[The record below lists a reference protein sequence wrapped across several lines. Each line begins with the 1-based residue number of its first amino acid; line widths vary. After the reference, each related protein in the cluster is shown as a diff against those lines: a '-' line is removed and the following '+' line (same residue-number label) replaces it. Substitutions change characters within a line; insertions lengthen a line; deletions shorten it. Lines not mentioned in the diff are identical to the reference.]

1 MIVNSILIYRAS
13 FYVMLTVATT
23 ILCGEATDSRLDWFL
38 PLGVGAAGVMA
49 FFTVDQAERWGLP
62 RDLANILAV
71 GTLGLL
77 FLEYRSDET
86 QAIRCLGHWMIYLQL
101 IKYFLP
107 KTAEDDWFLFLL
119 GLTQVLI
126 GSVINQ
132 SDMVGSW
139 LFFWAMLAVW
149 VLGLFFLQR
158 ESRRFGVEIK
168 AVAVSGQ
175 VAADP
180 YRGLFDVPYFGTT
193 LRALAL
199 TLVLGGLVFLLLPR
213 QGGATRSRTSGTMSR
228 HLTGFDE
235 EVKLGQL
242 GEILENDSIV
252 MSVEF
257 ADENRIPTHPPGE
270 PLFRGVTLSR
280 YEKGRWR
287 RQVQRSIQTIVS
299 LPAFRNSGPRKRKVI
314 RQIIKLEP
322 NDSATLFAMRPI
334 LELMAPSRPPPILN
348 PLDGTIFRPDLRGG
362 YDYEVLSDDNS
373 QAPQVDEKPIDAD
386 RTKVFLGMPESL
398 KARFREIALPLVQ
411 HLPVEGNEA
420 VIARGRALES
430 YLRDSGEFSYTLE
443 MKVADAQLDPV
454 EDFLFNRKK
463 GHCEYFASAL
473 ALLLRSID
481 IPARLVNGFKGGD
494 WNDLTQSM
502 NVRQKHAHSW
512 VEAYVGEDPSGSPL
526 WMTLDATP
534 VSGRDESVA
543 QVGGVSTNIRPLAD
557 MIRYV
562 WVFYILGY
570 DASRQNRLLYA
581 PIKVII
587 REVRRGYAMLWF
599 WTKRGFA
606 HLFNFQSL
614 GSFISIK
621 GFLVSFI
628 VLSLLA
634 LIVKLA
640 ISVGKRLLK
649 WWRGPTDDSAGLT
662 AGILFYRRLAQML
675 AVYELERT
683 PAETQSEFAL
693 RASRFLTGRP
703 AQIQAVAEV
712 PQRIVEAFY
721 RVRFGHRELDPETL
735 KELEEN
741 LDLLQARLN
750 TNPDQ

>member
-1 MIVNSILIYRAS
+1 MNSILIYRAS
-13 FYVMLTVATT
+13 FYVMLTVATM

-38 PLGVGAAGVMA
+38 PMGVAAAGVFA
-49 FFTVDQAERWGLP
+49 FFTVDQSRRWGLP

-77 FLEYRSDET
+77 YLEYKSDDT
-86 QAIRCLGHWMIYLQL
+86 QMIRCLGHWMIYLQL

-132 SDMVGSW
+132 GDMVGAW

-158 ESRRFGVEIK
+158 EVRRFRTETEAG
-168 AVAVSGQ
+168 AVSDQ
-175 VAADP
+175 SAPDP
-180 YRGLFDVPYFGTT
+180 YRGLFDVPYVGTT

-199 TLVLGGLVFLLLPR
+199 TMVLGGLVFLLLPR
-213 QGGATRSRTSGTMSR
+213 QAGATRARSSGTMAR
-228 HLTGFDE
+228 HLTGFDD

-242 GEILENDSIV
+242 GEILENDSVV
-252 MSVEF
+252 MSIEF
-257 ADENRIPTHPPGE
+257 ADENRTPTHPPGE
-270 PLFRGVTLSR
+270 PLFRGVTLSQ

-287 RQVQRSIQTIVS
+287 RQLQRSLQTIVS
-299 LPAFRNSGPRKRKVI
+299 LPYFRNAGPRKRAVI

-322 NDSATLFAMRPI
+322 NDSPTLFAMRPI
-334 LELMAPSRPPPILN
+334 LELSAALRLAPFLN
-348 PLDGTIFRPDLRGG
+348 PVDGTIFRPESRGP
-362 YDYEVLSDDNS
+362 YDYEVLSDADS
-373 QAPQVDEKPIDAD
+373 QAPQENEIPLSPD
-386 RTKVFLGMPESL
+386 RIKLLGGMPESL
-398 KARFREIALPLVQ
+398 KVRFREIALPLVQ
-411 HLPVEGNEA
+411 QLPDLGTEA
-420 VIARGRALES
+420 ATARARALES
-430 YLRDSGEFSYTLE
+430 HLRDSGEFGYTLE
-443 MKVADAQLDPV
+443 MNVIDPQLDPV
-454 EDFLFNRKK
+454 EDFLVNRKK

-481 IPARLVNGFKGGD
+481 IPARIVNGFKGGD
-494 WNDLTQSM
+494 WNELTQSM

-512 VEAYVGEDPSGSPL
+512 VEAYVGRNPNGSPL
-526 WMTLDATP
+526 WITLDATP
-534 VSGRDESVA
+534 VMDRDESVA
-543 QVGGVSTNIRPLAD
+543 QVGGVSTSIRPLTD

-570 DASRQNRLLYA
+570 DATRQNRLLYT
-581 PIKVII
+581 PIKVTI

-599 WTKRGFA
+599 WTKQGFA
-606 HLFNFQSL
+606 HLFSFQSI
-614 GSFISIK
+614 GAFISIK
-621 GFLVSFI
+621 GFFVSFI

-634 LIVKLA
+634 LIVQLA

-675 AVYELERT
+675 AEYDLERT
-683 PAETQSEFAL
+683 PAETQNEFAL
-693 RASRFLTGRP
+693 RASRFLTGQP
-703 AQIQAVAEV
+703 AHIQAVAEV
-712 PQRIVEAFY
+712 PQKIVEAFY
-721 RVRFGHRELDPETL
+721 RVRFGHRDLDPDTL
-735 KELEEN
+735 EELEEN
-741 LDLLQARLN
+741 LDLLQTRLN

>member
-1 MIVNSILIYRAS
+1 MNSILIYRAS
-13 FYVMLTVATT
+13 FYVMLTVATM

-38 PLGVGAAGVMA
+38 PVGVAAAGVFA
-49 FFTVDQAERWGLP
+49 FFTVDQSRRWGLP

-77 FLEYRSDET
+77 YLEYKSDDT
-86 QAIRCLGHWMIYLQL
+86 QMIRCLGHWMIYLQL

-107 KTAEDDWFLFLL
+107 KTAEDDWFLFLV

-132 SDMVGSW
+132 GDMVGAW

-158 ESRRFGVEIK
+158 EVRRFLTETEAG
-168 AVAVSGQ
+168 AVSDQ
-175 VAADP
+175 SAPDP
-180 YRGLFDVPYFGTT
+180 YRGLFDVPYVGTT

-199 TLVLGGLVFLLLPR
+199 TMVLGGLVFLLLPR
-213 QGGATRSRTSGTMSR
+213 QVGATRSRTSGTMSR
-228 HLTGFDE
+228 HLTGFDD

-242 GEILENDSIV
+242 GEILENDSVV
-252 MSVEF
+252 MTVEF
-257 ADENRIPTHPPGE
+257 ADEDRTPTHPPGE
-270 PLFRGVTLSR
+270 PLFRGVTLTQ

-287 RQVQRSIQTIVS
+287 RQLQRSLQTIVS
-299 LPAFRNSGPRKRKVI
+299 LPYFRNAGPRKRALI

-322 NDSATLFAMRPI
+322 NDSPTLFAMRPI
-334 LELMAPSRPPPILN
+334 LELSAATRLPPFLN
-348 PLDGTIFRPDLRGG
+348 PIDGTIFRPESRGG
-362 YDYEVLSDDNS
+362 YDYEVLSDADS
-373 QAPQVDEKPIDAD
+373 QAPQKDESPVLSD
-386 RTKVFLGMPESL
+386 RIKTLLGMPESL

-411 HLPVEGNEA
+411 HLPDEGTEA
-420 VIARGRALES
+420 VTARARALES
-430 YLRDSGEFSYTLE
+430 HLRDSGEFGYTLE
-443 MKVADAQLDPV
+443 MNVVDPQLDPV
-454 EDFLFNRKK
+454 EDFLVNRKK

-481 IPARLVNGFKGGD
+481 IPARIVNGFKGGD

-502 NVRQKHAHSW
+502 YVRQKHAHSW
-512 VEAYVGEDPSGSPL
+512 VEAYVGQEPNGSPH
-526 WMTLDATP
+526 WITLDATP
-534 VSGRDESVA
+534 VMDRDESIA
-543 QVGGVSTNIRPLAD
+543 QVGGVPSSIRPLTD

-570 DASRQNRLLYA
+570 DATRQNRLLYT
-581 PIKVII
+581 PIKVTI

-599 WTKRGFA
+599 WTKQGFA
-606 HLFNFQSL
+606 HLFSFQSI
-614 GSFISIK
+614 GAFISIK
-621 GFLVSFI
+621 GFFVSFI
-628 VLSLLA
+628 ALSLLA
-634 LIVKLA
+634 LIVQLA

-675 AVYELERT
+675 ADYDLERT
-683 PAETQSEFAL
+683 PAETQNEFAL
-693 RASRFLTGRP
+693 RASRFLTGQP

-721 RVRFGHRELDPETL
+721 RVRFGHRDLDPDTL

-741 LDLLQARLN
+741 LDLLQTRLN

>member
-1 MIVNSILIYRAS
+1 VNSILIYRAS
-13 FYVMLTVATT
+13 FYVVLTVATT
-23 ILCGEATDSRLDWFL
+23 ILCGDATDSRLDWFL
-38 PLGVGAAGVMA
+38 PWGVGGAGILA
-49 FFTVDQAERWGLP
+49 FFTVDQSGRWGLP

-86 QAIRCLGHWMIYLQL
+86 QVIRCLGHWMIYLQL

-107 KTAEDDWFLFLL
+107 KTSEDDWFLFLL

-132 SDMVGSW
+132 SDIVGAW
-139 LFFWAMLAVW
+139 LWVWAMLAVW

-158 ESRRFGVEIK
+158 EIRRFRIETETG
-168 AVAVSGQ
+168 AVSGQ
-175 VAADP
+175 TAPDP
-180 YRGLFDVPYFGTT
+180 YHGLFDVPYFGTT

-213 QGGATRSRTSGTMSR
+213 QIGATRPRISGTMAK
-228 HLTGFDE
+228 HLTGFDD

-270 PLFRGVTLSR
+270 PLFRGVTLSQ

-287 RQVQRSIQTIVS
+287 RQIQRSIQTIVS
-299 LPAFRNSGPRKRKVI
+299 LPFFRNSGPRKRAVI

-322 NDSATLFAMRPI
+322 NDSPTLFAMRPI
-334 LELMAPSRPPPILN
+334 LELSAASRLAPCLN
-348 PLDGTIFRPDLRGG
+348 PLDGTIFRPDSRGG
-362 YDYEVLSDDNS
+362 YDYEVLSDANP
-373 QAPQVDEKPIDAD
+373 QAPQVDEKPLEAD
-386 RTKVFLGMPESL
+386 RTQMLLAMPESL
-398 KARFREIALPLVQ
+398 RARFREIALPLVK
-411 HLPVEGNEA
+411 HLPVEGIEA
-420 VIARGRALES
+420 VSARARALES
-430 YLRDSGEFSYTLE
+430 HLRDSREYGYTLE
-443 MKVADAQLDPV
+443 MNVVDPQLDPV
-454 EDFLFNRKK
+454 EDFLVKRKK
-463 GHCEYFASAL
+463 GHCEYFASAV

-494 WNDLTQSM
+494 WNNLTQSM

-526 WMTLDATP
+526 WITLDATP
-534 VSGRDESVA
+534 VSDRDESVA
-543 QVGGVSTNIRPLAD
+543 QVGGVSTNIRPFAD

-581 PIKVII
+581 PIKVTI
-587 REVRRGYAMLWF
+587 REVRRGYAMLWY

-606 HLFNFQSL
+606 YLFSFQSL
-614 GSFISIK
+614 GAFISIK

-628 VLSLLA
+628 VLSLLV

-640 ISVGKRLLK
+640 ISVVKRLLD

-662 AGILFYRRLAQML
+662 AGILFYRRLVQLL
-675 AVYELERT
+675 ADYDLERT
-683 PAETQSEFAL
+683 PAETQNEFAL
-693 RASRFLTGRP
+693 RASRFLTGQP

-712 PQRIVEAFY
+712 PQKIVEAFY
-721 RVRFGHRELDPETL
+721 RVRFGHRELDPDTL
-735 KELEEN
+735 KQLEEN
-741 LDLLQARLN
+741 LDLLQTRLN